1 MRAIVVEKHGWLE
14 GGNLQ
19 DIPVPAVGPN
29 QVLIDV
35 KASGVN
41 FTDLLMMN
49 GGYQSTPPLPF
60 IPGME
65 VAGTVSS
72 VGSEV
77 RELRVGDRVACHAP
91 YGGFAEKL
99 AAQVTHCHPLPDEV
113 SFDIAAAMGMVY
125 ETAYLALHERAGI
138 KARDVVLINGASGG
152 VGVAAIEIA
161 KACGATVLAGLTSPG
176 KHAIAEDA
184 GADAIID
191 LSVSD
196 LSEQLRDH
204 VYKLTGGRGVDIVI
218 DPIGG
223 AVFEASIRV
232 LARRGRIVS
241 VGFASGKIP
250 IIKANYLLLK
260 TILATGFQ
268 SAQVRNLEPELAS
281 ATHASVMGLLR
292 RGLLRPRIQGRYSL
306 SKFREALTVINDRK
320 VQGRNIIC

>member
-19 DIPVPAVGPN
+19 DIAVPSVGPH

-41 FTDLLMMN
+41 FTDLLMIN

-65 VAGTVSS
+65 VAGTIASL
-72 VGSEV
+72 GAEV
-77 RELRVGDRVACHAP
+77 RELRVGDRVACHVP

-113 SFDIAAAMGMVY
+113 SFHTAPAMGMMY
-125 ETAYLALHERAGI
+125 ETEYMALHERAGV
-138 KARDVVLINGASGG
+138 KAKDVVLINGASGG
-152 VGVAAIEIA
+152 VGGPGIAIA
-161 KACGATVLAGLTSPG
+161 YAYGATVLAGLSRPG

-191 LSVSD
+191 LSVPD
-196 LSEQLRDH
+196 LSEQLRDQ

-250 IIKANYLLLK
+250 TIKANYLLLK
-260 TILATGFQ
+260 TISATGFQ
-268 SAQVRNLEPELAS
+268 SAQVRNLEPELARV
-281 ATHASVMGLLR
+281 THASLMELLR
-292 RGLLRPRIQGRYSL
+292 LGLLRPRIQGRYSL
-306 SKFREALTVINDRK
+306 SNFREALAVIHDRK
-320 VQGRNIIC
+320 VEGRNVIC